1 MDNNTESRPRRKR
14 VTKKMLRQRQ
24 LGALALISLLIL
36 IFIVLIFKGCSNS
49 GEGGRGSNHNATTTS
64 TAPVTTAAP
73 VTTVPTTTVNPLAA
87 QVLLSKREMFI
98 QNVGDQDI
106 SYISGYPEGSAE
118 INEVWKSLDESIA
131 TVDGYGHVTGVA
143 PGETYII
150 LSFDNNPG
158 VEVEIKVHVADGSGA
173 GTEGGVTPETP
184 ETPTDTPDDGAIV
197 SFTTPVANLDDEDN
211 LV

>member
-1 MDNNTESRPRRKR
+1 MDNNTENRPRRKR
-14 VTKKMLRQRQ
+14 VTKKILRQRQ

-49 GEGGRGSNHNATTTS
+49 GEGGRGSKQDATTTS
-64 TAPVTTAAP
+64 TAAVTTAAP

-87 QVLLSKREMFI
+87 QVVLSKREMFI

-106 SYISGYPEGSAE
+106 SYISGYPEGSSE
-118 INEVWKSLDESIA
+118 SNEVWKSLDESIA
-131 TVDGYGHVTGVA
+131 TVDGYGHVTAVA

-158 VEVEIKVHVADGSGA
+158 VEIEIKVHVADGSGA
-173 GTEGGVTPETP
+173 GGVTPETSDSGAIVTFT
-184 ETPTDTPDDGAIV
+184 TPADTPDD
-197 SFTTPVANLDDEDN
+197 DN
-211 LV
+211 TLY